1 MAPQAAGF
9 CRSGRIDL
17 LLAQKYELLQSNSP
31 LLGCERVM
39 ETRAEFHFSWV
50 YTSSATLSS
59 LRNWANNDRYRL
71 RPSTPAQ
78 LCWFSSRLQLL
89 QNYNLIK
96 FALIRT
102 STLNHD
108 RNLWN
113 FRGAP
118 DETTCFAVFF
128 SVSQRLNF
136 IFAWNSL
143 MFVPINSLSYKEDD
157 QTSTTT
163 QHLISPLRSESVK
176 FDNKWVDKRVENGV
190 TASCK
195 KTIDTTSLMQYDCL
209 LFG

>member
-1 MAPQAAGF
+1 MCVWVIVIVHHSKKAWQHTHVVTKAFWMNEETKFNLPPIWHERKFSSQ
-9 CRSGRIDL
+9 
-17 LLAQKYELLQSNSP
+17 LQSNSR

-50 YTSSATLSS
+50 YTFSVTLSS

-78 LCWFSSRLQLL
+78 LCWSSSRLQPL
-89 QNYNLIK
+89 QNYNLVK
-96 FALIRT
+96 FAQIRP

-128 SVSQRLNF
+128 RCPRAL
-136 IFAWNSL
+136 
-143 MFVPINSLSYKEDD
+143 
-157 QTSTTT
+157 
-163 QHLISPLRSESVK
+163 
-176 FDNKWVDKRVENGV
+176 
-190 TASCK
+190 
-195 KTIDTTSLMQYDCL
+195 L
-209 LFG
+209 LFLHEIV